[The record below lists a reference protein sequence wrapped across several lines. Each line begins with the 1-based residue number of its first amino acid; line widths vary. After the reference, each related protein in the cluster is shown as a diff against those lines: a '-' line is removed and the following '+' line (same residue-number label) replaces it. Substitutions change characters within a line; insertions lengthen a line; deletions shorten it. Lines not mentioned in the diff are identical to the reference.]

1 MRASGLKCHSEFG
14 QPSSP
19 EAENQLMLFASAAN
33 ENEPSIIPS
42 RINDREVRGCT
53 GFKNLPLLLA
63 YVAVVC
69 NGDIER
75 MMKCE
80 SSLTWFEE
88 WLLFFQWICGRETH
102 RMESLARTFKSNT
115 TTIRMIIQRKTEQI
129 KNTME
134 MWPKFVSI
142 NEDRALMLNKWKL
155 KYENMRILF
164 WDNTNVD
171 VPASAD
177 PNINRHTYSH
187 YYNGTVAKGAV
198 FLRICGWMGTW
209 ELFAG
214 TISDSDYQKQSK
226 VFEATQQFA
235 NTDRE
240 DASECILPFTTSK
253 SELLWEPLFTPD
265 FSTFLIGITK
275 LKLS

>member
-1 MRASGLKCHSEFG
+1 VGKEF
-14 QPSSP
+14 
-19 EAENQLMLFASAAN
+19 ETLTK
-33 ENEPSIIPS
+33 
-42 RINDREVRGCT
+42 NDREVRGRT
-53 GFKNLPLLLA
+53 GFKNLTLLLS

-69 NGDIER
+69 NGDIMR

-88 WLLFFQWICGRETH
+88 WFLLFQWICGLETH
-102 RMESLARTFKSNT
+102 RMESLTRTFKSNT
-115 TTIRMIIQRKTEQI
+115 TTIRMIIQRKTKQI

-142 NEDRALMLNKWKL
+142 SEDRALMLNKWKS

-177 PNINRHTYSH
+177 PNVNRHTYLH

-198 FLRICGWMGTW
+198 FLQLCGWMGTW

-214 TISDSDYQKQSK
+214 TILDSDYQKQSK

-235 NTDRE
+235 NNDRE
-240 DASECILPFTTSK
+240 NASGCILPFTNIVDK
-253 SELLWEPLFTPD
+253 GYRCGMAMWRA
-265 FSTFLIGITK
+265 
-275 LKLS
+275 